1 MLNLRTALRFHG
13 PQTKRQSKSPSRR
26 AQPSREKKSN
36 PMSDWP
42 KFGEW
47 PKSEHS
53 EYPKFGE
60 WPKLGHSEY
69 AYAHLDE
76 VKPIPRTLIDMLKS
90 GIYTEQRDEFVKY
103 YLYKHPE
110 YDGNMPEKWLSGA
123 DRDNLFQEFYRTLEN
138 ANEIT
143 KKKILDDYYKTLK
156 RSKSIRGCIGRNC
169 TIMGGKYRKTKRYN
183 KRRKYNKSRKY

>member
-47 PKSEHS
+47 PK
-53 EYPKFGE
+53 
-60 WPKLGHSEY
+60 LGHSEY
-69 AYAHLDE
+69 AYDHLEE

-90 GIYTEQRDEFVKY
+90 GTYTEQRDEFVKY